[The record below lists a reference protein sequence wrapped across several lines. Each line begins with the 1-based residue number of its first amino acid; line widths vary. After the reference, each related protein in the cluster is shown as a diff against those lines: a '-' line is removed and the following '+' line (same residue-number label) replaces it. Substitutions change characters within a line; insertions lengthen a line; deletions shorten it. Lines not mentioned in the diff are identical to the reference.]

1 MHSFLKPTNISKLN
15 IKIMDAPE
23 PGLEILT
30 EIEAKVPR
38 TLTHASGWLLGFQ
51 AKGHEEK
58 MRVQNLGL

>member
-1 MHSFLKPTNISKLN
+1 MWLFLKQKNISKLN

-30 EIEAKVPR
+30 EIEVTR
-38 TLTHASGWLLGFQ
+38 RLTHASVWLLGFQ
-51 AKGHEEK
+51 AKGQEEK